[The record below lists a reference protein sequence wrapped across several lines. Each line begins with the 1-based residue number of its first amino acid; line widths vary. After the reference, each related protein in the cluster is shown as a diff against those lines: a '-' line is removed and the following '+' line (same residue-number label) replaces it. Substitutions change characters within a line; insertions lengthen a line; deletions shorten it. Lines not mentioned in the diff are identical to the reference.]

1 MRASNKLSCI
11 HLVLPLAP
19 RDLRARDRILEM
31 SKTPSYVLYERVR
44 LGERLRITSIDAA
57 CGLLAC
63 ATGTASVCVTARVVV
78 HARVYS

>member
-1 MRASNKLSCI
+1 MHSPQVSSLSRRATFEHVTGSW
-11 HLVLPLAP
+11 
-19 RDLRARDRILEM
+19 RIVM